1 MRDKR
6 NNEAHAEMEKLASQ
20 GVQQQQDY
28 KELDNKMLRIQEEMK
43 ALGVGLEEKEAMAQR
58 LVEQKRARQSEEQQ
72 GVGKVQLALGELDEQ
87 DKRIQAHREKEN
99 TLRRT
104 IEEGVLLE
112 AEAKKE
118 AQFMDRMLQDPD
130 RVRRREEAQA
140 NLAEAKTVQD
150 TMDQSERA
158 ARLQLDRAM
167 LALREA
173 EFAHRRVLEEAATA
187 EETTRK
193 IDERREECL
202 RRTLRFAA
210 DKEAAEERFQKQKDA
225 LVSAQHEEKMIEKR
239 EMQTRHDEQKVRAR
253 IAARAETISDIADTT
268 RVCLYVDVCMLMYM
282 AMSLCSVG
290 DSVCIC
296 VCIYTCVYIFALA
309 RNDSKL
315 C

>member
-1 MRDKR
+1 MYTEGK
-6 NNEAHAEMEKLASQ
+6 KI
-20 GVQQQQDY
+20 QQSIHTCVY
-28 KELDNKMLRIQEEMK
+28 I
-43 ALGVGLEEKEAMAQR
+43 
-58 LVEQKRARQSEEQQ
+58 SS
-72 GVGKVQLALGELDEQ
+72 
-87 DKRIQAHREKEN
+87 
-99 TLRRT
+99 
-104 IEEGVLLE
+104 
-112 AEAKKE
+112 
-118 AQFMDRMLQDPD
+118 
-130 RVRRREEAQA
+130 VRRREEAQA

-268 RVCLYVDVCMLMYM
+268 QVCLYVDVCMLMYM
-282 AMSLCSVG
+282 AMS
-290 DSVCIC
+290 C
-296 VCIYTCVYIFALA
+296 VVWVIVFVYMCVYVLVYMRVYLRAA
-309 RNDSKL
+309 RNDFKL